1 MLALRRRAVALTT
14 TTIVNSSSS
23 SGSSCSLARALSTKP
38 PSFSRHPPPHPNAK
52 ARPLGDLKKTAPP
65 PTGTGAPPPPSGG
78 PVPPTPHEPSGG
90 LGLGTAIGMVILAG
104 GTAVTGYYYVLA
116 DEKEKAQI
124 EGYVAEAKAMVGL
137 ASSATTAAG
146 ADAAV
151 ETAAAAEKTKVKVEK
166 VVHDVEEGT
175 ARASENVKAKIRE
188 ASTTATNAF
197 HDVEDKASANVH
209 GSNGDERKRKKTEV
223 EAEGPA
229 AKENGGM
236 AAAEKQAKGAL
247 STAKGITA
255 HAAVENAEKLA
266 DQIMADIHER
276 TNHKKEE
283 EAAATAAAAATAEEA
298 SPKESSSI
306 GKLQTDAALKHF
318 ATYEDRGKDLRFDSL
333 TRAAEEALAQGEAL
347 RKHLE
352 VTLLKD
358 LSSLSTEALQHR
370 VFQLV
375 GELQE
380 RTKWEALRLHEAV
393 RKAEVEVS
401 GKYVELIAKLREESM
416 EEVGRQARALDAEK
430 QLAVQQVL
438 DEKEKECKLLLEQ
451 EMASF
456 IADATKAFEEERARD
471 RAEIEGKAKRDL
483 ENAMYEKETA
493 HQSLVAGRMEE
504 LDKLK
509 AQVEAL
515 DEVFKTDTDYEH
527 LSWKVHKVSA
537 ALLAFELALQTSLPL
552 KKELSALKNVT
563 KGDPVMDAVLSSL
576 PPALDDGVFTLS
588 ELQVRFPIVQ
598 SAAREAAFV
607 PASSPGMLGH
617 MFGSVLAAITIKPR
631 GLVEGAG
638 ADEVLSRAA
647 YHVERGNLA
656 GAVGELESM
665 EGLVGRAVTSWVVDA
680 KGRLVMEQAV
690 RAMNARSAVL
700 NASMV

>member
-1 MLALRRRAVALTT
+1 
-14 TTIVNSSSS
+14 
-23 SGSSCSLARALSTKP
+23 
-38 PSFSRHPPPHPNAK
+38 
-52 ARPLGDLKKTAPP
+52 
-65 PTGTGAPPPPSGG
+65 
-78 PVPPTPHEPSGG
+78 
-90 LGLGTAIGMVILAG
+90 MVVLAG

-124 EGYVAEAKAMVGL
+124 EGYVAEAKAMVGI
-137 ASSATTAAG
+137 ASSATTEAG
-146 ADAAV
+146 VDAAA
-151 ETAAAAEKTKVKVEK
+151 EATAAAEKTEVKVEK
-166 VVHDVEEGT
+166 IVHDVKEGT
-175 ARASENVKAKIRE
+175 AKASENVKAKIRK
-188 ASTTATNAF
+188 AATTTTNAI
-197 HDVEDKASANVH
+197 HAAEKNVSATVD
-209 GSNGDERKRKKTEV
+209 GSNGDEKKKKKTEV
-223 EAEGPA
+223 EAEGQA
-229 AKENGGM
+229 AKDNGGM
-236 AAAEKQAKGAL
+236 AAAEEKGA
-247 STAKGITA
+247 SSNAKEVTA
-255 HAAVENAEKLA
+255 HTAVENAENLA

-276 TNHKKEE
+276 TNHKKE
-283 EAAATAAAAATAEEA
+283 AAATATAAAAAAAAATAEVA
-298 SPKESSSI
+298 AAKESSSI
-306 GKLQTDAALKHF
+306 GKHQTDAALKHF

-370 VFQLV
+370 VVQLV

-401 GKYVELIAKLREESM
+401 GKYVELIARLREESM

-430 QLAVQQVL
+430 ILAVQQVV

-456 IADATKAFEEERARD
+456 IVGATKAFEEERAKD
-471 RAEIEGKAKRDL
+471 RAEVEGKAKRDL

-515 DEVFKTDTDYEH
+515 DEVFKADTDYEH
-527 LSWKVHKVSA
+527 LSWNVHKVSA

-563 KGDPVMDAVLSSL
+563 KGDPVLDAVLSSL
-576 PPALDDGVFTLS
+576 PPAVDDGVPTLS
-588 ELQVRFPIVQ
+588 ELQVRFPVVQ
-598 SAAREAAFV
+598 AAAREAAFV

-631 GLVEGAG
+631 GLVEGGG

-656 GAVGELESM
+656 GAVGELENM
-665 EGLVGRAVTSWVVDA
+665 EGLVGRAVKSWLGDA

-690 RAMNARSAVL
+690 RAMNARSALL